1 METTNKMSLTF
12 KSLSINESFA
22 RATVAA
28 FVASLNPT
36 IDEITDIKT
45 AVSEAVTNCVVH
57 AYPRGVGDITI
68 EVKLNFNEVYIT
80 VSDSGVGIADFEK
93 AKQPFYTTKI
103 GSERSGMGFT
113 VMESFMDKVELEKN
127 KTKGVIVRM
136 QKKLGK
142 VSLAQVEG

>member
-1 METTNKMSLTF
+1 MEITNKMSLTF

-36 IDEITDIKT
+36 IDEIIDIKT

-57 AYPRGVGDITI
+57 AYPSGIGDITI
-68 EVKLNFNEVYIT
+68 EVKLNYNQVYIA
-80 VSDSGVGIADFEK
+80 VSDLGVGIADFEK

-127 KTKGVIVRM
+127 KTKSVIVKM